1 MRGREAGKP
10 LYHKV
15 TAILDE
21 PPPVCSGG
29 DTAKGGE
36 VVSRLDALAVRQC
49 SRPEENRQGQA
60 ALRAVAVYGACA
72 MIRGYVGS
80 GTIR

>member
-1 MRGREAGKP
+1 MNP
-10 LYHKV
+10 YPHKF

-36 VVSRLDALAVRQC
+36 VVSILDALAVRQC

-60 ALRAVAVYGACA
+60 ALRAVAMFGACA
-72 MIRGYVGS
+72 KIRGYVGS
-80 GTIR
+80 